1 MHVVERALPERLLTI
16 LDGGIMLFE
25 QHLPVVNCLDLVVV
39 QQVKVAEVLVAV
51 TGQVLALGAD
61 VCGDADELCMLV
73 SQSIFRVDLQWI
85 LGLLSWMM
93 RQRLVLR
100 KESHNFVV
108 LLVGRVLAASLG
120 VLGRIDLLVKQQLG
134 VLHRDDLLEDRPLE
148 VQRVTHL

>member
-1 MHVVERALPERLLTI
+1 
-16 LDGGIMLFE
+16 
-25 QHLPVVNCLDLVVV
+25 
-39 QQVKVAEVLVAV
+39 
-51 TGQVLALGAD
+51 
-61 VCGDADELCMLV
+61 MLV